1 MAKNHNTST
10 KKAIV
15 HVLNPS
21 CQIEDLEIGSDY
33 EGVITRVEKYGFFV
47 SLSKSVYGLLR
58 TRNPKEKVGNKIVVK
73 VSEIKPH
80 KGKMDVDLT
89 YSRIRYG
96 SNYEIKNVKRNI
108 KRTKIG
114 DLSEDN
120 LGRNVAIQGE
130 IIQIQQTSGPTIFTV
145 RDETDITWAAAFNE
159 PGVRMY
165 PELEIDDFVEIL
177 GEVSLHS
184 GKIQIESENIEKLDD
199 SEKAELEKLIVEAID
214 KKAEPKDTSVMV
226 EESEILQKLRPKLA
240 LAAKTIR
247 RAILDGRSILVR
259 HHADADGIC
268 AGIAVEQAVIP
279 LLREESN
286 DADAEWHF
294 FKRSP
299 SKAPFY
305 ELEDVVKD
313 LSFALEDAERH
324 GQKLPLLVLLDNGST
339 EEDVAA
345 LRHSK
350 VYGIESIVV
359 DHHYPGEVENGR
371 ALIDNYVD
379 IHVNPYLVDGDS
391 QLTAGALAVELAG
404 MINPDVRPEIR
415 HFPGIAAV
423 GDHAECME
431 VDRYLEIAEEEGYS
445 REDLDKVAT
454 CVDFEAYFLR
464 FMNGRGVMNTI
475 LGLEDKERQE
485 ELLDVLMSESDK
497 RVETQLKAAMPN
509 VETIYFENGIQFNR
523 LDVEKYAH
531 KFTYPAPGKTTGY
544 VHDKLVQE
552 KSEDEPIMTLANG
565 PDFAVLRA
573 TEVIKNEYEFN
584 LNNVITKIQEEIP
597 QAGADGGGHEVAGS
611 LKFVEGLQEEVLELF
626 IEEVK
631 NLKR

>member
-1 MAKNHNTST
+1 
-10 KKAIV
+10 
-15 HVLNPS
+15 
-21 CQIEDLEIGSDY
+21 
-33 EGVITRVEKYGFFV
+33 
-47 SLSKSVYGLLR
+47 
-58 TRNPKEKVGNKIVVK
+58 
-73 VSEIKPH
+73 
-80 KGKMDVDLT
+80 
-89 YSRIRYG
+89 
-96 SNYEIKNVKRNI
+96 
-108 KRTKIG
+108 
-114 DLSEDN
+114 
-120 LGRNVAIQGE
+120 
-130 IIQIQQTSGPTIFTV
+130 
-145 RDETDITWAAAFNE
+145 
-159 PGVRMY
+159 MY
-165 PELEIDDFVEIL
+165 PELEVDDVVEIL
-177 GEVSLHS
+177 GEVSIHG
-184 GKIQIESENIEKLDD
+184 GKIQIESETIEKLDKT
-199 SEKAELEKLIVEAID
+199 EEEKLKELID
-214 KKAEPKDTSVMV
+214 KSIDQKAQPTDTSVMI
-226 EESEILQKLRPKLA
+226 ENSEVLNKLRPKLA
-240 LAAKTIR
+240 EAAKAIR

-268 AGIAVEQAVIP
+268 AGIAVEQAVLPI
-279 LLREESN
+279 LREESN

-313 LSFALEDAERH
+313 LSYALEDMERH

-350 VYGIESIVV
+350 VYGIESVVV

-379 IHVNPYLVDGDS
+379 IHVNPYLVGGDS

-404 MINPDVRPEIR
+404 MINPNVRDKIR

-431 VDRYLEIAEEEGYS
+431 VDQYLKIAEEEGYT
-445 REDLDKVAT
+445 RDDLDKVAT

-475 LGLEDKERQE
+475 LGLEDKQRQE
-485 ELLDVLMSESDK
+485 ELLDVLITESDK
-497 RVETQLKAAMPN
+497 RVETQLKAALPN
-509 VETIYFENGIQFNR
+509 VETEYFDNGIQFNR

-552 KSEDEPIMTLANG
+552 KGEDKPIMTLANG

-573 TEVIKNEYEFN
+573 TEVIKNEFEFN
-584 LNNVITKIQEEIP
+584 LNDVITKIQEEIP

-611 LKFVEGLQEEVLELF
+611 LKFVEGLEEEVLALF
-626 IEEVK
+626 TQEVK

>member
-1 MAKNHNTST
+1 MSKSNDTYT
-10 KKAIV
+10 KPIV
-15 HVLNPS
+15 YVLNPS

-58 TRNPKEKVGNKIVVK
+58 TRNPKEKVGDKVVVK
-73 VSEIKPH
+73 ISEIKPH
-80 KGKMDVDLT
+80 KGKMDVDLGSSKT
-89 YSRIRYG
+89 KYG
-96 SNYEIKNVKRNI
+96 KDYETITVKRNI
-108 KRTKIG
+108 KKTKIE
-114 DLSEDN
+114 DLSEDII
-120 LGRNVAIQGE
+120 GRNIAINGE

-165 PELEIDDFVEIL
+165 PELEVDDVVEIL

-184 GKIQIESENIEKLDD
+184 GKIQIESESIEKLDD
-199 SEKAELEKLIVEAID
+199 DEAEELRKSIDLAVD
-214 KKAEPKDTSVMV
+214 KKSESPDTSVMI
-226 EESEILQKLRPKLA
+226 ESEVLDKLRPKLA
-240 LAAKTIR
+240 KAAKAIR
-247 RAILDGRSILVR
+247 RAIYDGRSILVR

-268 AGIAVEQAVIP
+268 SGIAVEQAVLP

-313 LSFALEDAERH
+313 LSFALEDQERH

-350 VYGIESIVV
+350 VFGIESVVV
-359 DHHYPGEVENGR
+359 DHHYPGEVEDGR
-371 ALIDNYVD
+371 ALIDDYVD
-379 IHVNPYLVDGDS
+379 IHVNPYLVGGDS

-404 MINPDVRPEIR
+404 MINPDIRDKIR
-415 HFPGIAAV
+415 HFPAIAAV
-423 GDHAECME
+423 GDHAECSE
-431 VDRYLEIAEEEGYS
+431 VDQYLEIAKEEGYS
-445 REDLDKVAT
+445 RDDLDRIAT

-464 FMNGRGVMNTI
+464 FNNGRGIMNTL
-475 LGLEDKERQE
+475 LGLEEKERQE
-485 ELLDVLMSESDK
+485 ELVDILMAESDK
-497 RVETQLKAAMPN
+497 RVDTQLKAAFPN
-509 VETIYFENGIQFNR
+509 VETVFFDNGIQLNR

-544 VHDKLVQE
+544 VHDKIVQQ
-552 KSEDEPIMTLANG
+552 KGEDQPIMTLANG

-573 TEVIKNEYEFN
+573 TEVIKNDFDFN
-584 LNNVITKIQEEIP
+584 LNNVITKIQQELP

-611 LKFVEGLQEEVLELF
+611 LKFVEGLRDEVLELF
-626 IEEVK
+626 IKEVK
-631 NLKR
+631 DLNRD